1 MIHPIHEKYA
11 KLLVTYCLAVEPGD
25 QVAIN
30 LDSPA
35 LVMARAVTREVLKAG
50 GYPVLRL
57 SYPELPL
64 DLLTL
69 ASEEY
74 FESEPSFELS
84 EIRQLKAWLRISA
97 PTNTRML
104 QGVDKTRVTRLARR
118 HQPVQEYRVQ
128 RTRWCGTL
136 FPTAAG
142 AQDAGMDLDAYER
155 FVYGAMFLFEDDPV
169 TKWLE
174 LERNQERLIERLSHA
189 SEVHITG
196 PGTDLRLS
204 VAGRRWINSAGQRN
218 MPSGEVFTGPLEH
231 SAEGVIAFDVPSSVS
246 GVEVEGI
253 QLTFKAGKVVAA
265 QAAKGDDLL
274 QAQLNSDDGARYLGE
289 LGIGTN
295 PHINIPTKSILFDE
309 KMAGTIHLALGQS
322 YPETGGVNR
331 SAIHWDMICDLRR
344 GGRIYLDGELFQENG
359 LVTP

>member
-11 KLLVTYCLAVEPGD
+11 QLLVSYCLAVEPGD
-25 QVAIN
+25 HVAIN

-50 GYPVLRL
+50 GIPVLRL

-74 FESEPSFELS
+74 FASEPSFELT
-84 EIRQLKAWLRISA
+84 EIRQIKAWLRISA

-104 QGVDKTRVTRLARR
+104 QGVDKARITRLAKRQR
-118 HQPVQEYRVQ
+118 PVQDYRVQ
-128 RTRWCGTL
+128 HTRWCGTL

-169 TKWLE
+169 AKWLE
-174 LERNQERLIERLSHA
+174 LERNQEQLIERLSRA

-196 PGTDLRLS
+196 PGTDLRLG
-204 VAGRRWINSAGQRN
+204 VKGRRWINSAGQRN

-231 SAEGVIAFDVPSSVS
+231 TAEGVITFDVPSSVN

-253 QLTFKAGKVVAA
+253 QLTFKAGKAVAA
-265 QAAKGDDLL
+265 QAAKGNDLL
-274 QAQLNSDDGARYLGE
+274 QAQLNSDEGARYLGE

-295 PHINIPTKSILFDE
+295 PHITIPTRSILFDE
-309 KMAGTIHLALGQS
+309 KIAGTVHLALGQS
-322 YPETGGVNR
+322 YPETGGVNQ

-344 GGRIYLDGELFQENG
+344 GGRIYLDGELFQEDG
-359 LVTP
+359 IVIP